1 MFKRKEKKRKEEEEE
16 EEEATVNRSPFL
28 PRTNHNDN
36 SFSLP

>member
-1 MFKRKEKKRKEEEEE
+1 MTCLKEKKRKEEEEE
-16 EEEATVNRSPFL
+16 EATVNESPFL